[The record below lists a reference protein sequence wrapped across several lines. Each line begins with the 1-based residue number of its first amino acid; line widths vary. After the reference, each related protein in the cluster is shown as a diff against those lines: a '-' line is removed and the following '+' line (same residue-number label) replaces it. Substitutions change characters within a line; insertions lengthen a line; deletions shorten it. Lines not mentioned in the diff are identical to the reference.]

1 MAEPAYDFHHDTA
14 GAPWPEQGFWTWDDY
29 LRLPADGQRY
39 EIIHGVLYVSP
50 APRLLHQLVTTR
62 LTELLSAFVRRRR
75 LGVVLTAPVD
85 VLLPDVANPV
95 QPDILFL
102 SRDNLPDFEEA
113 QSFQGVPDLVVEVLS
128 RSTSRIDREVKL
140 KAYEEAGVTE
150 YWIVDPK
157 LRTVVL
163 YVLDDTRCE
172 YREPER
178 FGDDEIV
185 RSTIL
190 ETFALKVS
198 ELFP

>member
-1 MAEPAYDFHHDTA
+1 MPELAYDLHHDTTDA
-14 GAPWPEQGFWTWDDY
+14 SWPGQGFWTWDDY

-50 APRLLHQLVTTR
+50 APRLLHQFVTTR
-62 LTELLSAFVRRRR
+62 LTELLSAFVRQRH

-85 VLLPDVANPV
+85 VLLPSVASPV

-102 SRDNLPDFEEA
+102 GRDNLPDFEQE

-128 RSTSRIDREVKL
+128 RSTQRIDREVKL
-140 KAYEEAGVTE
+140 KAYEEAKVKE

-157 LRTVVL
+157 LRTVAL
-163 YVLDDTRCE
+163 YVLDDARGE
-172 YREPER
+172 YRESER
-178 FGDDEIV
+178 FAADEIV
-185 RSTIL
+185 RSTVL
-190 ETFALKVS
+190 EAFTLKVS